1 MIPLVAVIRV
11 RARARISRMLKPYPA
26 VRIKLWI
33 PLFLI
38 WLLLLP
44 FVLLLLPLAMLACLV
59 VQINPFRALA
69 VLWQALTGLRGT
81 NIEVNDADAVVAVRI
96 F

>member
-11 RARARISRMLKPYPA
+11 HRLR
-26 VRIKLWI
+26 LWV

-59 VQINPFRALA
+59 VQVNPVRSLSVFWQVLA
-69 VLWQALTGLRGT
+69 GLRGT
-81 NIEVNDADAVVAVRI
+81 YINVNDGNAAVAVRI
-96 F
+96 Y

>member
-1 MIPLVAVIRV
+1 MIPLVAIIRV
-11 RARARISRMLKPYPA
+11 DRLR
-26 VRIKLWI
+26 LWI

-44 FVLLLLPLAMLACLV
+44 FLLLLLPLAMVACLIV
-59 VQINPFRALA
+59 RINPFRTLTA
-69 VLWQALTGLRGT
+69 LWQVIAGLRGT
-81 NIEVNDADAVVAVRI
+81 NIEVKDGNAALVVRI